1 MWPQNNS
8 FKQLIFLPIVLVFV
22 CACTGSK
29 KAFDPATKYSVVQLQ
44 EDYKLFRNIL
54 QERHPSLY
62 WYRSKVEIDKA
73 FDEGYTSIK
82 DSLTEPQFRQVLSRA
97 IAAIGCGHSSVRASR
112 KYTKYVDTLKARTIF
127 PLYFKTWNDTV
138 VVVYNLVRKD
148 SLLTRGA
155 IVNSIAGKPVAYL
168 LDSLRMYLPADG
180 NNIVAKDQRLSTGTQ
195 LGAIYTWLNG
205 WPKNFT
211 IGFKDSLGMQHLQSI
226 KPYKPPIDSTK
237 KQQQAKK
244 NIKRKERL
252 LEERSLIIDSSK
264 NFAIMELNSFSEKL
278 ALHSFFRKSFRQLN
292 RSKIPAL
299 IVDLRSNGGGRINNS
314 NKFLKYLAD
323 KPFKLADSL
332 YAITRKSKYSRF
344 IQNDWSAKW
353 FMHFVTKRK
362 NDGNYHFSWYERH
375 YFKPKKKRLYNGTV
389 YLLTGGS
396 SFSATTLV
404 VGTLREQA
412 NVIVLGEPTGGAA
425 YGNSALL
432 IPNVT
437 LPNSKIRFR
446 LPLFRLVANS
456 RVPKDGQGVL
466 PEVWV
471 TPTVEAIRQ
480 GLDYKMEKAKE
491 LIRSGTTN
499 H

>member
-1 MWPQNNS
+1 MRPQNN
-8 FKQLIFLPIVLVFV
+8 FFLQLILLTVALVV
-22 CACTGSK
+22 ISACTGSK
-29 KAFDPATKYSVVQLQ
+29 KAFDPARKYSVAQLK
-44 EDYKLFRNIL
+44 EDYELFRNIL

-62 WYRSKVEIDKA
+62 WYRSKAEIDRA
-73 FDEGYTSIK
+73 FDEGHNLIK
-82 DSLTEPQFRQVLSRA
+82 DSLTEPQFRQVLSKA
-97 IAAIGCGHSSVRASR
+97 IAAIGCGHSSIRAS
-112 KYTKYVDTLKARTIF
+112 KNYTKYADTLRARTIF

-138 VVVYNLVRKD
+138 VVTYNLFRKD

-155 IVNSIAGKPVAYL
+155 TVNSIAGKQVADL

-211 IGFKDSLGMQHLQSI
+211 IGFKDSLGMPHMQSI
-226 KPYKPPIDSTK
+226 KPYKPPVDSTK

-244 NIKRKERL
+244 NSKRKERL
-252 LEERSLIIDSSK
+252 LEERSLTIDSSK

-278 ALHSFFRKSFRQLN
+278 ALHSFFRRSFRQLN
-292 RSKIPAL
+292 RRKIPAL
-299 IVDLRSNGGGRINNS
+299 IIDLRSNGGGRINNS

-332 YAITRKSKYSRF
+332 YAVTRKSKYSGF

-362 NDGNYHFSWYERH
+362 RDGNYHFSWYERH
-375 YFKPKKKRLYNGTV
+375 YFRPKKKNHYNGTV
-389 YLLTGGS
+389 YLLIGGG
-396 SFSATTLV
+396 SFSATTLATGILRNQENVMV
-404 VGTLREQA
+404 V
-412 NVIVLGEPTGGAA
+412 GEPTGGAA

-437 LPNSKIRFR
+437 LPNSKVRFR
-446 LPLFRLVANS
+446 LPLFRLVANIN
-456 RVPKDGQGVL
+456 VPKDGLGVL

-480 GLDYKMEKAKE
+480 ARDYKMEKAIE
-491 LIRSGTTN
+491 LIWQKGGN
-499 H
+499 